1 MTVQAQTLILA
12 GAFAAFAFIP
22 GSAPLLAQEAAG
34 SAEAQLTEAAKGAA
48 AAGSAEATTTAES
61 AGSAETAKAT
71 EASATT
77 DAATATEAPGTTE
90 GAEVA
95 GTKDGSTVDSLRST
109 IQNKFEDTISGIKSG
124 EISTAKQAAVFDDVL
139 RRTLIRISDCWDLC
153 KQEMNLSDECARQEA
168 IQTAKDIFQKGK
180 DAAMEQ
186 GREIILNKLPPML
199 GGTSGTDKTAEKP
212 GEASLTDPSAAK
224 PGEASQAAE
233 QTAGKPED
241 AAAQAADQ
249 SAGKPED
256 AAAQAADQTAAAAGN

>member
-34 SAEAQLTEAAKGAA
+34 STEAQLTEAAKGAA

-71 EASATT
+71 EAPGTT
-77 DAATATEAPGTTE
+77 DAAE

-199 GGTSGTDKTAEKP
+199 GGTSGTDKTAEQP

-241 AAAQAADQ
+241 AAAQAAEQ
-249 SAGKPED
+249 TAGKPED